1 MLKRALLTIGLAGAF
16 VPLGLALAQ
25 CNPWLVL
32 IPCIAASGYS
42 IRKSL
47 PRLKTRQGRFA
58 AAITVI
64 FGGLFQS
71 QAASAAIKFSVF
83 LSATEEMM
91 KTCIFD
97 QITGWEVMLFFIFA
111 ALRIGMI
118 YPIVE
123 NAMEM
128 NKKLKNNHQA
138 DSEFRAIIIAIVTFV
153 FIGLIEPL
161 AAKSCGG

>member
-1 MLKRALLTIGLAGAF
+1 MLKRVLLPIGIAGAS

-25 CNPWLVL
+25 YNPWLAL
-32 IPCIAASGYS
+32 IPCIGAGGYS
-42 IRKSL
+42 IRRSL

-58 AAITVI
+58 AAMTVI
-64 FGGLFQS
+64 LGGLFQAQS
-71 QAASAAIKFSVF
+71 ASAAIKFSVF
-83 LSATEEMM
+83 LSATEAML

-97 QITGWEVMLFFIFA
+97 QITGWEVMLFFMFA

-128 NKKLKNNHQA
+128 NKKLKNHHQA

-161 AAKSCGG
+161 AAKSCG